1 MSDVV
6 RKVDYFTTKVP
17 NRAGQAAKILAGLSA
32 AGVDLVAFTGF
43 PSGKGSQLD
52 LVPADSSKLK
62 RAAKKLGVTLSQR
75 KSGFVVQG
83 DDRVGA
89 LSRVA
94 NALAVAKI
102 NITAID
108 AVTAGKGRYGAIFW
122 VKPASVAKAAK
133 LLRAR

>member
-17 NRAGQAAKILAGLSA
+17 NRAGQAAKILSGLSA
-32 AGVDLVAFTGF
+32 AGVDLIAFTGF